1 MKQFKST
8 SQPFKQTVFS
18 NQAEMKPILEKK
30 WYGVIEFPD
39 GSSRLYTY
47 ITKQRSEAVV
57 YFEEKARLNN
67 GVLTT
72 VSAFK

>member
-1 MKQFKST
+1 MKQFKLT

-18 NQAEMKPILEKK
+18 NQAKTKPVLERK
-30 WYGVIEFPD
+30 WYGIIDFPD
-39 GSSRLYTY
+39 GTSRLYTY
-47 ITKQRSEAVV
+47 TTKQRSEAVV
-57 YFEEKARLNN
+57 YFEEEARLNN

>member
-1 MKQFKST
+1 MKQFKLT

-18 NQAEMKPILEKK
+18 NQAETKPVLERK
-30 WYGVIEFPD
+30 WYGIIDFPD
-39 GSSRLYTY
+39 GTSRLYTY
-47 ITKQRSEAVV
+47 TTKQRSEAVV

>member
-1 MKQFKST
+1 MKQFKRT

-18 NQAEMKPILEKK
+18 NQVETKPVLERK
-30 WYGVIEFPD
+30 WYGVIDMPD
-39 GSSRLYTY
+39 GKSYLYTY
-47 ITKQRSEAVV
+47 TAKQRSEAVV
-57 YFEEKARLNN
+57 YFEEEARLNN